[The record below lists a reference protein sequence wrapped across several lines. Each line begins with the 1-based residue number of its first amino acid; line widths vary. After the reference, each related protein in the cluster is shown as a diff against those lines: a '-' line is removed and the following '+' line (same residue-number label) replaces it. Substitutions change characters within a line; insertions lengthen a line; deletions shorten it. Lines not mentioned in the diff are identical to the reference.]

1 MEGNEMDI
9 WKESVRKE
17 IDDIKRDQHIMKDDI
32 KDLKHKDS
40 DQDKEIS
47 YLKQMLYEIKEDT
60 KWLRRTITKAIITAI
75 ATAVIGGVIALF
87 FSQL

>member
-1 MEGNEMDI
+1 MDI